1 MEKNKIG
8 IVNVDKLDHPK
19 EEPEVEETTL
29 PLLNNIE
36 AYGQLYHPDM
46 YGTLYSREISEIIN
60 APVYVDSGVQ
70 NQSLSNPITSC
81 SHRFITEDTTQH
93 RLAELERDLE
103 IAKLNMLKLEEN
115 LSKKHGPLWR
125 KIK

>member
-1 MEKNKIG
+1 MDKNKIG
-8 IVNVDKLDHPK
+8 IVNVDKLDRPK

-36 AYGQLYHPDM
+36 ANGQLYH
-46 YGTLYSREISEIIN
+46 L
-60 APVYVDSGVQ
+60 YVDSGVQ
-70 NQSLSNPITSC
+70 NQYLSNPITSC